1 MELTPDQIWMRDP
14 VLQCREELIYY
25 EEVFEFI
32 RCGKTP
38 ASTDGE
44 YNKLVS
50 VAGVN
55 PPSDK
60 HSAGALNGVER
71 RPQGFGKEECQLK
84 LTRIPR
90 QDP

>member
-1 MELTPDQIWMRDP
+1 MIDRSVLKWIAVLTMVIDHVGAILFPDQIWMRDP

-25 EEVFEFI
+25 GEVFEFI

-38 ASTDGE
+38 ASTGGE

-60 HSAGALNGVER
+60 RSA
-71 RPQGFGKEECQLK
+71 
-84 LTRIPR
+84 
-90 QDP
+90 